1 MNSERLIRGRQMSF
15 ELNWTRWLVRTVVVL
30 LSVVGTSRMVV
41 GQDMEPRSYS
51 NAPVGLNFMVV
62 TYGRSVGNVVID
74 PSLSIEDVE
83 AKISS
88 SAVGY
93 LRTINFFGKSA
104 KVSAA
109 LPYAW
114 GYATG
119 LINGQF
125 TRATRSG
132 LTDPR
137 FKLSV
142 NFFGSPALKPA
153 EFVKYKEKTVIGFS
167 MTVSAPLGQYD
178 TNQRVNLGTNRW
190 GFRPE
195 IGIART
201 QGKWNVEAYASI
213 ALFTDNKRY
222 LNSNTLSQAPIAA
235 VQGHVAYTFRPGLW
249 AAFDTVF
256 FGGGR
261 TSVNG
266 ATRNDLQKNVR
277 YGATFSVPV
286 RRMHSIKLLYSDGI
300 RTRIGSDFRSLTVA
314 YQFGW

>member
-1 MNSERLIRGRQMSF
+1 M
-15 ELNWTRWLVRTVVVL
+15 RTVVVL
-30 LSVVGTSRMVV
+30 LSIVGTSRMVV

-51 NAPVGLNFMVV
+51 NTPVGLNFMVL
-62 TYGRSVGNVVID
+62 TYGRSEGNVVID
-74 PSLSIEDVE
+74 PSLSVEDVE
-83 AKISS
+83 AKINT

-93 LRTINFFGKSA
+93 LRTISFFGKSA

-114 GYATG
+114 GQATG

-132 LTDPR
+132 LSDPR
-137 FKLSV
+137 FKFSV
-142 NFFGSPALKPA
+142 NFLGSPALKPR
-153 EFVKYKEKTVIGFS
+153 EFVKYKEKTIVGCS
-167 MTVSAPLGQYD
+167 LTVSAPLGQYD
-178 TNQRVNLGTNRW
+178 PNQRVNLGTNRW

-201 QGKWNVEAYASI
+201 QGKWNVEAYGSI
-213 ALFTDNKRY
+213 SLFTNNKRF
-222 LNSNTLSQAPIAA
+222 LNNNTLSQAPIAA
-235 VQGHVAYTFRPGLW
+235 VQGHVAYTFKPGLW

-261 TSVNG
+261 TTVNG
-266 ATRNDLQKNVR
+266 VTRNDLQRNVR
-277 YGATFSVPV
+277 YGATFSIPV
-286 RRMHSIKLLYSDGI
+286 RRMHAIKILFSDGI
-300 RTRIGSDFRSLTVA
+300 RTRIGSDFRGLSLA